1 MTSLPSRVLL
11 AVLLSPLLPL
21 TAQTSGAIGLFAG
34 YYRPFGHFDPA
45 SIYSTA
51 LPTEPSDLRGP
62 AWGGLGQLVIHRR
75 FGLEAELAVAR
86 SVLPEVITPAG
97 PRGPT
102 NAEVDIAALEGQY
115 DVSPKPERY
124 RVWLGAGPAM
134 IRHGGDAYAPYG
146 SPVSVGGAASAAVV
160 VPLRSELQLAFD
172 LTTLWYVF
180 DLAMPSQFQSN
191 PGSLEHGAQRD
202 ALLRVGVRWGR
213 L

>member
-1 MTSLPSRVLL
+1 MTRVPSRVLL
-11 AVLLSPLLPL
+11 ALLVSPVLSLS
-21 TAQTSGAIGLFAG
+21 AQASGAIGLFAG

-51 LPTEPSDLRGP
+51 LPTEPGDLRGP
-62 AWGGLGQLVIHRR
+62 AWGGVGQLVIHRR
-75 FGLEAELAVAR
+75 FGLEAQVAVAR
-86 SVLPEVITPAG
+86 STLPEVITPAG

-102 NAEVDIAALEGQY
+102 KAEVDIASLEGQY
-115 DVSPKPERY
+115 DVSPRSERY
-124 RVWLGAGPAM
+124 RVWLSAGPAV

-146 SPVSVGGAASAAVV
+146 RPVSVGGAVSAALV
-160 VPLRSELQLAFD
+160 VPLRSELQMAFD

-180 DLAMPSQFQSN
+180 DLPMPSQFQNN

-202 ALLRVGVRWGR
+202 ALLRVGLRWGR